1 MKFSISI
8 TKPLNTIKKCLV
20 HIPKYLVLAIIVA
33 VSFVMSGNTT
43 AAPTPFK
50 LDFEYVGLAV
60 QKKDTHVWGTSP
72 VMGRDGKVHL
82 YVAEWPIPKD
92 KKKGFNGY
100 FTTSEIAHYIGDS
113 PKGPF
118 EFVRMAVTDKNGSFN
133 APHNPTIKLIDDQY
147 VLCFIVNENDDRGKQ
162 RIIMY
167 VSDDLNDEWR
177 PAKGAEPDGTI
188 LRKPDDASVWNHRSV
203 RGVANPTLIK
213 HNDQYLLYFKSAIPD
228 PEKDANDFKNR
239 EFGYGVATSKTL
251 QGPYEI
257 HAERLTSK
265 EMELEDAYAFSYGGA
280 MYMVSRDIAATLGD
294 KEGGLLWK
302 SDDGLNFSATD
313 TQRAFESL
321 VSYVGQEALEGA
333 KNYRGSLKG
342 QLERPQLL
350 IQNGQ
355 PTYLYVATGVNPNQ
369 GFGSSSHVFKVKV
382 EE

>member
-1 MKFSISI
+1 
-8 TKPLNTIKKCLV
+8 
-20 HIPKYLVLAIIVA
+20 
-33 VSFVMSGNTT
+33 MSGNATE
-43 AAPTPFK
+43 ASTPFK

-82 YVAEWPIPKD
+82 YVAEWPMPED
-92 KKKGFNGY
+92 KKKDFRGY
-100 FTTSEIAHYIGDS
+100 FTTSEIAHYIGGS
-113 PKGPF
+113 PEGPF
-118 EFVRMAVTDKNGSFN
+118 EFVRMAVTDKDGSFN

-188 LRKPDDASVWNHRSV
+188 LRKPDDASVWNHSSV

-228 PEKDANDFKNR
+228 PEKDTNDFKNR

-265 EMELEDAYAFSYGGA
+265 EMELEDAYAFSYGDT
-280 MYMVSRDIAATLGD
+280 MYMVSRDIAATLGE
-294 KEGGLLWK
+294 KEGGLLWR
-302 SDDGLNFSATD
+302 SDDGFSFSATD

-321 VSYVGQEALEGA
+321 VSYVGEEVLEGA

-355 PTYLYVATGVNPNQ
+355 PTYLYVATGINPNQ
-369 GFGSSSHVFKVKV
+369 GFGSSSHVFKVTV
-382 EE
+382 H